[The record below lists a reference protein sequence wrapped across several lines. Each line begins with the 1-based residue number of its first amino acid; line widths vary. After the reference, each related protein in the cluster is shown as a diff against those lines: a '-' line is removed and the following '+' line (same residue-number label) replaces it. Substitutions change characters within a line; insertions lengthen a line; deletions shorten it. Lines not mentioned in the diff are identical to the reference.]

1 MVWHLEKYS
10 EIHSRICCLPHLTSS
25 PPRVLYYICI
35 PNIKGILLPRLCYM
49 FPCITLL
56 VALRVHPAALDNL
69 SLLNVQFQR
78 NKFYSTKLYAKLPN
92 LLNNRSKFVPIKII
106 IIHFIHCL
114 AAMQYCH

>member
-25 PPRVLYYICI
+25 PPHALYYICI

-56 VALRVHPAALDNL
+56 VALRVHPAVLSTTYHCPISNFREINL
-69 SLLNVQFQR
+69 IVLSFMPS
-78 NKFYSTKLYAKLPN
+78 Y
-92 LLNNRSKFVPIKII
+92 PI
-106 IIHFIHCL
+106 F
-114 AAMQYCH
+114 